1 MTHKNAAKQKRL
13 GWIAGF
19 AVGIF
24 GRKPRAYSNAEL
36 HQKDFQPDTQKMGLR
51 FTDRIRN
58 TFRHHWIRLKK
69 HKS

>member
-1 MTHKNAAKQKRL
+1 MTQKTEPKQRRL
-13 GWIAGF
+13 GLGAGLIL
-19 AVGIF
+19 GIF

-36 HQKDFQPDTQKMGLR
+36 HQKDFRPDTQKMGLR